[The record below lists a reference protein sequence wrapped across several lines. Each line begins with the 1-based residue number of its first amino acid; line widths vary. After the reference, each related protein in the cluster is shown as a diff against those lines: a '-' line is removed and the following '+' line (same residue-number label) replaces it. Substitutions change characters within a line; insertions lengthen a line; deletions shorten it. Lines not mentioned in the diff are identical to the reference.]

1 MEAGVLR
8 LGLLVEVRD
17 VVLVVEVEELV
28 ILMFL
33 SNLSLSISVWRGTM

>member
-8 LGLLVEVRD
+8 LGLLVEVLD